1 MRPVRRTGMTTLRT
15 ALCLAS
21 LATGCAAG
29 RPATTI
35 RGAEL
40 YAHVAELRHDGR
52 TIVQS
57 TAQQSVA
64 IHRGQ
69 FLVDPVLAQIF
80 EVNQVIRNC
89 TGDPATETDCTL
101 VLLRDQSF
109 TVHDEAPTPRERPS
123 EQGSDLS
130 LRTKVVL
137 FTGITTA
144 LLGYGAATCDAFDG
158 CGTALG
164 IAAALDGLVFLLA
177 AACSGGCRD

>member
-1 MRPVRRTGMTTLRT
+1 MNPPRI
-15 ALCLAS
+15 ALGLAALAT

-35 RGAEL
+35 RGADL

-52 TIVQS
+52 AVVQS
-57 TAQQSVA
+57 SARQDVT

-69 FLVDPVLAQIF
+69 FLVDPVLEQLF
-80 EVNQVIRNC
+80 EVNQVIHNC

-109 TVHDEAPTPRERPS
+109 TVHEEAPAPRERPD
-123 EQGSDLS
+123 EQGRDLS
-130 LRTKVVL
+130 VRTKVVL

-144 LLGYGAATCDAFDG
+144 LLGYGAAKCDAFDG
-158 CGTALG
+158 CGTVLG
-164 IAAALDGLVFLLA
+164 IAAGIDGLIFLVA
-177 AACSGGCRD
+177 AACADGCRD